1 MEGNLHFQIN
11 WASLIVES
19 KFTVLAQCFTLYVR
33 TVFQVQSPVGVG
45 GGGGLYLEGWFNRGF
60 FCITILRAYTCRG
73 LLLEFYSNYLLTKP

>member
-45 GGGGLYLEGWFNRGF
+45 GGGGYIWRGGLTEDF
-60 FCITILRAYTCRG
+60 FVLP
-73 LLLEFYSNYLLTKP
+73 F